1 MKRSIQTLI
10 VMIAML
16 SLQSFTTDLS
26 SGSTTVYI
34 VDTGKVYHSTK
45 SCRGL
50 ANTTHK
56 IKAISL
62 KEAQKTRRPCK
73 ICY

>member
-1 MKRSIQTLI
+1 MKRSLHILAILI
-10 VMIAML
+10 ALL
-16 SLQSFTTDLS
+16 SLQSFTTELS

-34 VDTGKVYHSTK
+34 VETGKVYHSTK

-50 ANTTHK
+50 ANATHK
-56 IKAISL
+56 IKAVSL
-62 KEAQKTRRPCK
+62 KDAQKTRRPCK

>member
-1 MKRSIQTLI
+1 MKCSIQTLAI
-10 VMIAML
+10 VIAML
-16 SLQSFTTDLS
+16 SLQSFTTEIS
-26 SGSTTVYI
+26 SESTTVYI
-34 VDTGKVYHSTK
+34 VETGKVYHSNK

>member
-1 MKRSIQTLI
+1 MKRSLYIFI

-16 SLQSFTTDLS
+16 PLQSFTTDLS
-26 SGSTTVYI
+26 SGSSTVYI
-34 VDTGKVYHSTK
+34 VETGKVYHSTK

-56 IKAISL
+56 IKAVSL

-73 ICY
+73 IRY

>member
-56 IKAISL
+56 IKTISL

>member
-1 MKRSIQTLI
+1 MKRSLHMLAI
-10 VMIAML
+10 MIALL
-16 SLQSFTTDLS
+16 SLQSFTTELS

-34 VDTGKVYHSTK
+34 VETGKVYHSTK

-50 ANTTHK
+50 ANATH
-56 IKAISL
+56 IIMAVSL